1 MSFNVC
7 DKSIGNG
14 HAPFIILEAGINH
27 NGEIQNAE
35 QMIKAAKN
43 IGADA
48 IKFQTFKA
56 SEFIADTSQ
65 QFTYRSQGKEITESM
80 LKMFQRY
87 EFSKDAWFQIK
98 KMCDD
103 TGIIFMSTPQNESDL
118 NLLLDIGVPAL
129 KVGSD
134 DFTNL
139 PLLEKYSSTGLPLF
153 MSCGMADLGEVHDAI
168 IATDALARND
178 VLLMLCTSQ
187 YPTPAEDVNISK
199 LKTLAAAFP
208 NLPLGFSDHTQGDTA
223 AILATAMGAIAF
235 EKHFTL
241 SHDLPG
247 PDHWF
252 SETPDTAS
260 SWVASL
266 RSAHQMIGSGSI
278 IPTTK
283 EIEMRKLAR
292 RSVTALCDIEAG
304 DIFTNDNL
312 GLMRPGSGLPPK
324 MINHFIGQKSRTN
337 IKISQQMKFSDI
349 A

>member
-1 MSFNVC
+1 MTFNIC
-7 DKSIGNG
+7 NKPIGKG
-14 HAPFIILEAGINH
+14 HPPYIILEAGINH
-27 NGEIQNAE
+27 NGEINIAE
-35 QMIKAAKN
+35 QMIKVAKD

-65 QFTYRSQGKEITESM
+65 QFTYQSQGNEVTESM
-80 LKMFQRY
+80 LEMFQRY
-87 EFSKDAWFQIK
+87 EFSKDNWFHIK

-118 NLLLDIGVPAL
+118 TLLLDIGVPAL

-168 IATDALARND
+168 LATGALTRND

-199 LKTLAAAFP
+199 LKTFAAAFP
-208 NLPLGFSDHTQGDTA
+208 DLPLGFSDHTQGNTA
-223 AILATAMGAIAF
+223 AVMASAMGAIAF

-252 SETPDTAS
+252 SETPETAA

-266 RSAHQMIGSGSI
+266 RRSHQMIGSGSI
-278 IPTTK
+278 SPTTK
-283 EIEMRKLAR
+283 ELEMRKIAR
-292 RSVTALCDIEAG
+292 RSVIAICDIEAG
-304 DIFTNDNL
+304 DIFTYENL
-312 GLMRPGSGLPPK
+312 GLMRPGNGLPPK
-324 MINHFIGQKSRTN
+324 MINHFIGQKSRKN
-337 IKISQQMKFSDI
+337 IKKSQNMKFSDI